1 MSQKKKDE
9 AHLEERVKGAVYT
22 KNPKIVPY
30 VRRDAGSKQVKRS
43 FGFIPDKKK
52 GKR

>member
-9 AHLEERVKGAVYT
+9 AHLGRRVKGAVYIKDDT
-22 KNPKIVPY
+22 LVPY
-30 VRRDAGSKQVKRS
+30 VRKDAGSKQVKHG
-43 FGFIPDKKK
+43 FGFIPAGK